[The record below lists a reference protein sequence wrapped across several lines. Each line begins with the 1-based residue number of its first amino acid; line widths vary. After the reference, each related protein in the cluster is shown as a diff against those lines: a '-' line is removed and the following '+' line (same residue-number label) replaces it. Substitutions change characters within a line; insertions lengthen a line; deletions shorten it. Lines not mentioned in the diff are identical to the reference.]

1 MTMSWK
7 IVDLD
12 VREILRRKEDPFE
25 TIMAAV
31 EQLGEKDVLQI
42 HATFRPMP
50 LITKLQTRGLAH
62 AMIEEA
68 PDHIIV
74 QFYQDKTSLPYFHLD
89 NRNLEPPQP
98 MVRTLAMLEQE
109 PQCQNGT
116 MGVEIWNERVPALLL
131 PELDE
136 RSFTYEVVKEA
147 ESFVRLRIIHA

>member
-1 MTMSWK
+1 MTWK

-25 TIMAAV
+25 VIMATV
-31 EQLGEKDVLQI
+31 EQLGEKDVLQL

-50 LITKLQTRGLAH
+50 LITKLQARGLAH

-68 PDHIIV
+68 PDHVIV
-74 QFYQDKTSLPYFHLD
+74 QFYSESTPIPYYHLD

-109 PQCQNGT
+109 PQCQHGT
-116 MGVEIWNERVPALLL
+116 MGVEIWNVRVPALLL
-131 PELDE
+131 PELEE
-136 RSFTYEVVKEA
+136 RNFAYEVVEEA
-147 ESFVRLRIIHA
+147 ESFVRLRIFHA